1 MKSFVVLALAV
12 VLAPAVFAQH
22 QTFAV
27 NPDASEVKMK
37 LNTTHEVV
45 NGTFHVQSGSIEF
58 DRSATKMSGSVV
70 VVACPIF
77 CTNS

>member
-1 MKSFVVLALAV
+1 
-12 VLAPAVFAQH
+12 
-22 QTFAV
+22 
-27 NPDASEVKMK
+27 MK

-58 DRSATKMSGSVV
+58 DRSATKISGSIV

-77 CTNS
+77 VPIHKLVSDELAGCAIGLERGGLIASGAGGL

>member
-1 MKSFVVLALAV
+1 
-12 VLAPAVFAQH
+12 
-22 QTFAV
+22 
-27 NPDASEVKMK
+27 MK
-37 LNTTHEVV
+37 LHTTHEVV

-58 DRSATKMSGSVV
+58 DRSATKISGSVV